1 MLFIYSMNDQIDE
14 NKHTESSKTDTN
26 SVADLLFLS
35 MQLKFQQFKKPQ
47 TSLSAVVSLYENV
60 KNGCLVLALLIRPNT
75 TMQDY
80 KESL

>member
-47 TSLSAVVSLYENV
+47 TSLSGSCEPV
-60 KNGCLVLALLIRPNT
+60 
-75 TMQDY
+75 
-80 KESL
+80 